1 MRILILG
8 TNYSAKIFYNLFKK
22 DKNNIVFSTLTNK
35 DFCVDFRETKDIVE
49 FCEAN
54 EINLV
59 LIIDEEYINLG
70 LQEILSSKN
79 ISAFSPS
86 IEAIGI
92 CASKSAAKKFMY
104 KNKIKTPKFLIAE
117 KPQVA
122 VEYFK
127 QTNTPQVIKP
137 DNHSYQEC
145 SLACE
150 TLNSAQKIINDF
162 FNSGNKKIVIEDYIE
177 GKNISIWVLSDGY
190 SAKIIGK
197 SAKYQNDIAY
207 FNPEFI
213 DEQLENRIYNEIIMP
228 TIRALSTQ
236 DEEYIGIL
244 GFDIVLTYDNDLF
257 LLGFNSFFDDINVDF
272 YAKGYDIN
280 WAEVFDSVIIG
291 DVFLK
296 YQFKPKNEYMITIRQ
311 DEKIE
316 FLSDKTKTNL
326 KRYIKELEFNTVEL
340 EEALKRWKY

>member
-8 TNYSAKIFYNLFKK
+8 TNYSAKAFYDLFSE
-22 DKNNIVFSTLTNK
+22 DKANIVFSTLSKTEFCL
-35 DFCVDFRETKDIVE
+35 DFKEINDIVD

-59 LIIDEEYINLG
+59 LIIDEEYINSG

-86 IEAIGI
+86 IEAVGI
-92 CASKSAAKKFMY
+92 CTSKSAAKKFMY
-104 KNKIKTPKFLIAE
+104 KNKIKTPRFLIVE
-117 KPQVA
+117 KPQMA

-145 SLACE
+145 SLVSE
-150 TLNSAQKIINDF
+150 TFSSTQKIVNKF
-162 FNSGNKKIVIEDYIE
+162 FNSGNKKILMEDYIE

-197 SAKYQNDIAY
+197 SAKYRNDIAY

-213 DEQLENRIYNEIIMP
+213 DEQLENKIHNEIIMP
-228 TIRALSTQ
+228 TIQALSTQ

-244 GFDIVLTYDNDLF
+244 GFDIILTYDNECY
-257 LLGFNSFFDDINVDF
+257 LLGYNSFFDDINVDF
-272 YAKGYDIN
+272 YTKGYDIN
-280 WAEVFDSVIIG
+280 WADVFDSVIVG

-296 YQFKPKNEYMITIRQ
+296 YQFNPKNEYMMTIRQ
-311 DEKIE
+311 NEKIE
-316 FLSDKTKTNL
+316 FLSAKTKRNL
-326 KRYIKELEFNTVEL
+326 KRYLKELELNTEEL
-340 EEALKRWKY
+340 EEALRKWKY

>member
-8 TNYSAKIFYNLFKK
+8 KNHSAKAFYELFKK
-22 DKNNIVFSTLTNK
+22 DKNNIVFSTLLDT
-35 DFCVDFRETKDIVE
+35 DFCIDFKEINDIVD

-54 EINLV
+54 DINLV
-59 LIIDEEYINLG
+59 LIIDEDYINSG

-92 CASKSAAKKFMY
+92 SASKSAAKRFMY
-104 KNKIKTPKFLIAE
+104 KNKIRTPKFLVAE
-117 KPQVA
+117 KPQIA

-127 QTNTPQVIKP
+127 QANTIQVIKP

-150 TLNSAQKIINDF
+150 TLGAAQKIIADF
-162 FNSGNKKIVIEDYIE
+162 FNSGNKKILMEDYVE

-197 SAKYQNDIAY
+197 SVKYHNDVAY

-213 DEQLENRIYNEIIMP
+213 DEELENKIYNEMIMP
-228 TIRALSTQ
+228 TIRALSNQ

-244 GFDIVLTYDNDLF
+244 GFDIILTYDNDF
-257 LLGFNSFFDDINVDF
+257 YLLSYNSFFDDINVDF
-272 YAKGYDIN
+272 YTKGYDIN
-280 WAEVFDSVIIG
+280 WAEVFDSVIVG

-296 YQFKPKNEYMITIRQ
+296 YQFKPKDEYMMTIRQ
-311 DEKIE
+311 NEKIE
-316 FLSDKTKTNL
+316 FLSAKTKTNL
-326 KRYIKELEFNTVEL
+326 KRYLKELEFNTTEL
-340 EEALKRWKY
+340 EEAQRRWKF

>member
-8 TNYSAKIFYNLFKK
+8 TNYSAKAFYDLFSK
-22 DKNNIVFSTLTNK
+22 DKDNIVFSTLSKTEFCLDFKKINDIV
-35 DFCVDFRETKDIVE
+35 DFCV
-49 FCEAN
+49 AN

-59 LIIDEEYINLG
+59 LIIDEEYINSG

-86 IEAIGI
+86 IEAVGI
-92 CASKSAAKKFMY
+92 CTSKSAAKKFMY
-104 KNKIKTPKFLIAE
+104 KNKIKTPRFLIVE
-117 KPQVA
+117 KPQMA

-145 SLACE
+145 SLVSE
-150 TLNSAQKIINDF
+150 TFSSTQKIVNKF
-162 FNSGNKKIVIEDYIE
+162 FNSGNKKILMEDYIE

-197 SAKYQNDIAY
+197 SAKYRNDIAY

-213 DEQLENRIYNEIIMP
+213 DEQLENKIHNEIVMP
-228 TIRALSTQ
+228 TIQALSTQ

-244 GFDIVLTYDNDLF
+244 GFDIILTYDNECY
-257 LLGFNSFFDDINVDF
+257 LLGYNSFFDDINVDF
-272 YAKGYDIN
+272 YTKGYDIN
-280 WAEVFDSVIIG
+280 WADVFDSVIVG

-296 YQFKPKNEYMITIRQ
+296 YQFNPKNEYMMTIRQ
-311 DEKIE
+311 NEKIE
-316 FLSDKTKTNL
+316 FLSAKTKRNL
-326 KRYIKELEFNTVEL
+326 KRYLKELEFNTEEL
-340 EEALKRWKY
+340 EEALRKWKY

>member
-8 TNYSAKIFYNLFKK
+8 TNYSARAFYNLFKQ
-22 DKNNIVFSTLTNK
+22 DKNNIVFSIISGV
-35 DFCVDFRETKDIVE
+35 DFCVDFKETNDIVE

-92 CASKSAAKKFMY
+92 CTSKSAAKKFMY

-117 KPQVA
+117 KPQIA
-122 VEYFK
+122 LEYFK
-127 QTNTPQVIKP
+127 QSNIPQVIKP
-137 DNHSYQEC
+137 DNRSYREC

-150 TLNSAQKIINDF
+150 TLNSAQKVINDF
-162 FNSGNKKIVIEDYIE
+162 FNSGNKKILLEDYIE

-197 SAKYQNDIAY
+197 SAKYRNDIAY

-213 DEQLENRIYNEIIMP
+213 DEELENKIHSEIIMP
-228 TIRALSTQ
+228 TIQALSSQ

-244 GFDIVLTYDNDLF
+244 GFDIILTYDNDLY
-257 LLGFNSFFDDINVDF
+257 LLGYNSFFDDINVEF
-272 YAKGYDIN
+272 YTKGYDIN
-280 WAEVFDSVIIG
+280 WIDVFDSVIVG

-296 YQFKPKNEYMITIRQ
+296 YQFEPKDKYMMTLRQ
-311 DEKIE
+311 NEKIE
-316 FLSDKTKTNL
+316 FISAKTKTNL
-326 KRYIKELEFNTVEL
+326 KRYLKELEFNL
-340 EEALKRWKY
+340 EELKEAQKIWRY

>member
-8 TNYSAKIFYNLFKK
+8 TNYSAKAFYDLFSEDK
-22 DKNNIVFSTLTNK
+22 DNIVFSTLSKTEFCLDFKEINDIV
-35 DFCVDFRETKDIVE
+35 DFCV
-49 FCEAN
+49 AN

-59 LIIDEEYINLG
+59 LIIDEEYINSG

-86 IEAIGI
+86 IEAVGI
-92 CASKSAAKKFMY
+92 CTSKSAAKKFMY
-104 KNKIKTPKFLIAE
+104 KNKIKTPRFLIVE
-117 KPQVA
+117 KPQMA

-145 SLACE
+145 SLVSE
-150 TLNSAQKIINDF
+150 TFSSTQKIVNKF
-162 FNSGNKKIVIEDYIE
+162 FNSGNKKILMEDYIE

-197 SAKYQNDIAY
+197 SAKYRNDIAY
-207 FNPEFI
+207 FDPEFI
-213 DEQLENRIYNEIIMP
+213 DEQLENKIHNEIVMP
-228 TIRALSTQ
+228 TIQALSTQ

-244 GFDIVLTYDNDLF
+244 GFDIILTYDNECY
-257 LLGFNSFFDDINVDF
+257 LLGYNSFFDDINVDF
-272 YAKGYDIN
+272 YTKGYDIN
-280 WAEVFDSVIIG
+280 WADVFDSVIVG

-296 YQFKPKNEYMITIRQ
+296 YQFNPKNEYMMTIRQ
-311 DEKIE
+311 NEKIE
-316 FLSDKTKTNL
+316 FLSAKTKRNL
-326 KRYIKELEFNTVEL
+326 KRYLKELEFNTEEL
-340 EEALKRWKY
+340 EEALRKWKY

>member
-8 TNYSAKIFYNLFKK
+8 TNYSAKAFYNLFKK
-22 DKNNIVFSTLTNK
+22 DENNIVFSTISNT
-35 DFCVDFRETKDIVE
+35 DFYVDLKEIQDIVE

-54 EINLV
+54 DINLV
-59 LIIDEEYINLG
+59 LIIDEEFINSG

-92 CASKSAAKKFMY
+92 CTSKTTAKKFMY

-117 KPQVA
+117 KPQIA
-122 VEYFK
+122 LEYFK
-127 QTNTPQVIKP
+127 QAATPQVIKP

-150 TLNSAQKIINDF
+150 TLSSAQKIINNF
-162 FNSGNKKIVIEDYIE
+162 FNSGNKKILIEDYIE

-197 SAKYQNDIAY
+197 SAKYHNDIAY
-207 FNPEFI
+207 FDPEFI
-213 DEQLENRIYNEIIMP
+213 DENLENKIYNEIIMP
-228 TIRALSTQ
+228 TIQGLSSQ

-244 GFDIVLTYDNDLF
+244 GFDIIQSYDNECY
-257 LLGFNSFFDDINVDF
+257 LLSYNSFFDDINVDF
-272 YAKGYDIN
+272 YIKGYDIN

-311 DEKIE
+311 DEEIK
-316 FLSDKTKTNL
+316 FLSAKTKTNL
-326 KRYIKELEFNTVEL
+326 KRYLKELEFDL
-340 EEALKRWKY
+340 EELKEAQKKWKY

>member
-8 TNYSAKIFYNLFKK
+8 TNYSAKAFYDLFSK
-22 DKNNIVFSTLTNK
+22 DKDNIVFSTLSKTEFCL
-35 DFCVDFRETKDIVE
+35 DFKEINDIVD

-59 LIIDEEYINLG
+59 LIIDEEYINSG

-86 IEAIGI
+86 IEAVGI
-92 CASKSAAKKFMY
+92 CTSKSAAKKFMY
-104 KNKIKTPKFLIAE
+104 KNKIKTPRFLIVE
-117 KPQVA
+117 KPQMA

-145 SLACE
+145 SLVSE
-150 TLNSAQKIINDF
+150 TFSSTQKIVNKF
-162 FNSGNKKIVIEDYIE
+162 FNSGNKKILMEDYIE

-197 SAKYQNDIAY
+197 SAKYRNDIAY
-207 FNPEFI
+207 FDPEFI
-213 DEQLENRIYNEIIMP
+213 DEQLENKIHNEIVMP
-228 TIRALSTQ
+228 TIQALSTQ

-244 GFDIVLTYDNDLF
+244 GFDIILTYDNECY
-257 LLGFNSFFDDINVDF
+257 LLGYNSFFDDINVDF
-272 YAKGYDIN
+272 YTKGYDIN
-280 WAEVFDSVIIG
+280 WADVFDSVIVG

-296 YQFKPKNEYMITIRQ
+296 YQFNPKNEYMMTIRQ
-311 DEKIE
+311 NEKIE
-316 FLSDKTKTNL
+316 FLSAKTKRNL
-326 KRYIKELEFNTVEL
+326 KRYLKELEFNTEEL
-340 EEALKRWKY
+340 EEALRKWKY